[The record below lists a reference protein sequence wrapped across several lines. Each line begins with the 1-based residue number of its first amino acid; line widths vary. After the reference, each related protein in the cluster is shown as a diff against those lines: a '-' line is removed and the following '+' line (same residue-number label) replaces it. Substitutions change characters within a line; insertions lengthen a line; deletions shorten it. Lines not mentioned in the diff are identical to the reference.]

1 MKDKRSLII
10 FIIAIIIVSVLR
22 IWLVYDMPIA
32 ANVALGIDDA
42 LMISMTKSIT
52 EGNWIG
58 EYGDAVISKGV
69 TFPLVLA
76 FCYAT
81 NIDYITMITILYILA
96 CLCLIIVLS
105 KKIKNK
111 FALFFIY
118 VITLFTPIMYS
129 YQVMQRV
136 YRNSLIPS
144 FSIMIVSGYIYLFLT
159 RNDEKY
165 YKRIIVSILTGI
177 VLALFWYA
185 REDSIWMIPF
195 ILFTSVSLL
204 IGTVFKNKKITK
216 DFFKNLLIIL
226 IPIAL
231 VFCYK
236 NIISYQNY
244 KHFGVYTVYNNESY
258 NKAMKSLRKV
268 KKYDYY
274 DNIDFTTKKLQKVAE
289 VATSLSQIHPRLIEL
304 IYGYSLIDSGPQDG
318 EVVNGWF
325 PWALKGT
332 LSEYGYYN
340 DAKNTNAFFDT
351 LHYEI
356 ENALENGTLEKEDIK
371 PDIVND
377 INKVFYQVLQTFK
390 ALYRYDD
397 IYFNEVTG
405 NYNNGFDKTYRDF
418 AKFTNNK
425 FIVYEEDENVSERYF
440 ENVDNYENE
449 IETRV
454 GIINQLISSYKN
466 INIVIFSLGAVLY
479 CIYSIITII
488 EIFKKKFYKLEMW
501 VIISGILGA
510 MLTLVFGIAYETAF
524 NANVITAMYL
534 SGVYPLMIIFAIIMI
549 YQMLNIILEYIKI
562 KKQKK
567 LVDRVEIKEEKP
579 DC

>member
-1 MKDKRSLII
+1 MKDKKSFAI
-10 FIIAIIIVSVLR
+10 FIITIIIVSILR

-69 TFPLVLA
+69 TFPLILA
-76 FCYAT
+76 FCYFIK
-81 NIDYITMITILYILA
+81 IDYIIMMTILYTLA
-96 CLCLIIVLS
+96 CLCLIAVLS
-105 KKIKNK
+105 KKIKSK
-111 FALFFIY
+111 IALFFIY
-118 VITLFTPIMYS
+118 LITLFTPVMYS

-144 FSIMIVSGYIYLFLT
+144 FSIMIISGYLYLFFS
-159 RNDEKY
+159 RNDEKIC
-165 YKRIIVSILTGI
+165 KRIIVSILTGI
-177 VLALFWYA
+177 ILALFWYA

-195 ILFTSVSLL
+195 IVFISASLL
-204 IGTVFKNKKITK
+204 IGIVFKNKKITK
-216 DFFKNLLIIL
+216 EFFKNLLIIL

-231 VFCYK
+231 VFGYK

-274 DNIDFTTKKLQKVAE
+274 DNIDFTTTKLQRVAE
-289 VATSLSQIHPRLIEL
+289 VASSLSQIHPRLIEL
-304 IYGYSLIDSGPQDG
+304 IYGYSLIDSSPLDG

-332 LSEYGYYN
+332 LSEFGYYK

-351 LHYEI
+351 LHYEV
-356 ENALENGTLEKEDIK
+356 ETALENGKLEREDVK
-371 PDIVND
+371 PDIVNN
-377 INKVFYQVLQTFK
+377 INKVLYQAFQTFK
-390 ALYRYDD
+390 SLYRYDD
-397 IYFNEVTG
+397 IYFTEITG
-405 NYNNGFDKTYRDF
+405 NYNNGFDSTYKDF
-418 AKFTNNK
+418 AKFTKNK
-425 FIVYEEDENVSERYF
+425 FIVYEENENVSGKYF
-440 ENVDNYENE
+440 KSVDNYENE

-454 GIINQLISSYKN
+454 GIINKLIKSYKN
-466 INIVIFSLGAVLY
+466 INIIIFSIGVILY
-479 CIYSIITII
+479 CIYSITTII
-488 EIFKKKFYKLEMW
+488 EIFKKKFYNLEMW
-501 VIISGILGA
+501 VVVSGILGA
-510 MLTLVFGIAYETAF
+510 MLTLIFGIAYETAF

-534 SGVYPLMIIFAIIMI
+534 SAVYPLMIIFGTAMILIYIMKVV
-549 YQMLNIILEYIKI
+549 QFVKNKKI
-562 KKQKK
+562 KK
-567 LVDRVEIKEEKP
+567 LEKS
-579 DC
+579 CEN

>member
-1 MKDKRSLII
+1 MKNKIYMVI
-10 FIIAIIIVSVLR
+10 FILAILLVSILKQVL
-22 IWLVYDMPIA
+22 VNDMPIA

-52 EGNWIG
+52 ENNWIG

-69 TFPLVLA
+69 TFPLILA
-76 FCYAT
+76 FCYFVK
-81 NIDYITMITILYILA
+81 IDYITMMTILYTIA
-96 CLCLIIVLS
+96 CLCLIAVLS
-105 KKIKNK
+105 KKIKSK
-111 FALFFIY
+111 IALFFIY
-118 VITLFTPIMYS
+118 LITLFTPVMYS

-136 YRNSLIPS
+136 YRNALIPS
-144 FSIMIVSGYIYLFLT
+144 FAIMIISGYLYLFFS
-159 RNDEKY
+159 RNEEKI

-177 VLALFWYA
+177 ILALFWYT

-195 ILFTSVSLL
+195 VSFMSISLL
-204 IGTVFKNKKITK
+204 IAVIVKDKKITK
-216 DFFKNLLIIL
+216 EFLKNLLIII
-226 IPIAL
+226 IPIVL
-231 VFCYK
+231 VFGYK

-244 KHFGVYTVYNNESY
+244 KHFGVYTVYNNEAY

-340 DAKNTNAFFDT
+340 NAKNTNDFFNT
-351 LHYEI
+351 LHIEI
-356 ENALENGTLEKEDIK
+356 ETALENGKLEKEDVK
-371 PDIVND
+371 PDMGNNIK
-377 INKVFYQVLQTFK
+377 KVFESASKTFE

-397 IYFNEVTG
+397 IYFNVETG
-405 NYNNGFDKTYRDF
+405 NYEKGFDSKYKDF

-425 FIVYEEDENVSERYF
+425 FVVYENDEYVSGRYF

-449 IETRV
+449 IKTRV
-454 GIINQLISSYKN
+454 EIINSLMKKYKN
-466 INIVIFSLGAVLY
+466 INAVIFTTGIILY
-479 CIYSIITII
+479 LIYSVITLVQL
-488 EIFKKKFYKLEMW
+488 FKKKFHNLEMW
-501 VIISGILGA
+501 VAISGIFGA
-510 MLTLVFGIAYETAF
+510 MLTLAFGIAYETAF

-534 SGVYPLMIIFAIIMI
+534 SATYPLMLIFGMVMIIYSVIKSIEFVK
-549 YQMLNIILEYIKI
+549 NKKVKRLEKSS
-562 KKQKK
+562 
-567 LVDRVEIKEEKP
+567 EI
-579 DC
+579 